1 MNSLIIACNL
11 LRRIFAER
19 KGWITHIVL
28 PIASVSIIL
37 GIIGSWQGNGK
48 TPIAVANED
57 GGVFGTWISEQLD
70 TEQFEPI
77 FVEEAELRELVL
89 EGDLSL
95 GIIIPKDF
103 SASLLEG
110 EALPVQ
116 HIYMYKTEKGVQLEL
131 ALNTWIRQ
139 LSLTIHTVDMSMG
152 TTEDADA
159 RMESIA
165 AIWTQQTEQ
174 GVSMNVHESNLY
186 LNNTLF
192 LIIGCLL
199 FLVMNSSLSSIGL
212 VLEERKLNTMA
223 RMYTAP
229 IRSFEIASGN
239 FLGSYVL
246 GLIQIVATLAVTMFG
261 FGYDYG
267 IGFFPLLIVL
277 NFFLLA
283 SVGISSTLAS
293 VVKQRN
299 NLAQMNGLIITPTCM
314 IGGCWWPISIM
325 PEFLQKMA
333 HFVPQRWAIDAAEK
347 LSAGEALVD
356 VSIHL
361 GVLLLFAVI
370 FLSLGAVVLRPNQ
383 TIA

>member
-186 LNNTLF
+186 FNNTLF

-277 NFFLLA
+277 SFFLLA

-370 FLSLGAVVLRPNQ
+370 FLSLGAVVLRPTQ

>member
-370 FLSLGAVVLRPNQ
+370 FLSLGAVVLRPTQ

>member
-186 LNNTLF
+186 FNNTLF

-370 FLSLGAVVLRPNQ
+370 FLSLGAVVLRPTQ